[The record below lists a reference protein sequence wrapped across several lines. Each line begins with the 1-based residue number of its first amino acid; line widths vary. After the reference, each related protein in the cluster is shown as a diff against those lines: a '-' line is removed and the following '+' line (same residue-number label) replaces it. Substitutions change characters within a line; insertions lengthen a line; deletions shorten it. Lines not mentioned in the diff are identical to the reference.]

1 MSLTGARVIAAGAA
15 IVAGIVMAGA
25 AGADVAYPPIETV
38 RILAGDE
45 PHGASPDLEDGE
57 WEEIPPWRIDPQG
70 RLLWVRAHVTLP
82 SAAAFEAAPFAVYV
96 SALAAYEVYWNG
108 EPIGGSGVPGTSA
121 VLEVPGKLDTAHY
134 VPPRLMRD
142 GDNVLALKMSSF
154 HLRRALAGPMHLLLI
169 DEYGRTW
176 GERITAPGLPA
187 LAAAGALLLGAV
199 YFAAMFLSDRRD
211 RGSLLLSL
219 LSLGV
224 LVQLCAELVRAVYSY
239 EYPLHILRLEVILA
253 AAAVS
258 GLLLVA
264 YVAGSYAARFRLAL
278 LALALVAMAASVLFM
293 RGFDGKTAFVILSA
307 LLVVI
312 VAAAIGARTRVAGA
326 TATVI
331 VATGLAVWFMTGPI
345 TFLDQTY
352 YFAATAFLLFL
363 FAQQVA
369 SLRRA
374 QAASAASE
382 LRSARLELELLKR
395 QIQPHFLMNALT
407 AVTEWIESDPQT
419 GVRMIE
425 ALANEFRAL
434 AAMSGKALVPLA
446 EELELCRQHLE
457 VMSYRK
463 GSSFTLVSDGVDAA
477 QRVPPAIFHTLL
489 ENALTHNAYA
499 GGAVF
504 RLEAADAANG
514 RRVFR
519 LRSPLERGEGE
530 RGSAGESGRGGEGR
544 GHAYVKARL
553 QEAFGDAW
561 SFTAAPNGGEWLDAI
576 EMPKT

>member
-1 MSLTGARVIAAGAA
+1 MTLFSARVIGAGAAA
-15 IVAGIVMAGA
+15 IVAGLVIAGA
-25 AGADVAYPPIETV
+25 AVADVAYPPIETV
-38 RILAGDE
+38 RIIAGDE
-45 PHGASPDLEDGE
+45 PHGASPDLDDGA
-57 WEEIPPWRIDPQG
+57 WDEIPPWRIDPQG
-70 RLLWVRAHVTLP
+70 RLIWVRAHVTLP
-82 SAAAFEAAPFAVYV
+82 NASVFEAAPLAVYV

-108 EPIGGSGVPGTSA
+108 EPIGGSGVPGASA
-121 VLEVPGKLDTAHY
+121 ALEIPGKLDTAHY
-134 VPPRLMRD
+134 VPSRLVRD

-154 HLRRALAGPMHLLLI
+154 HLRRALVGPMHLLLI
-169 DEYGRTW
+169 DEYGSTW
-176 GERITAPGLPA
+176 GERIGAPGLPA

-224 LVQLCAELVRAVYSY
+224 LVQLGAELVRAVYSY

-278 LALALVAMAASVLFM
+278 LALALASMVAAVAFGP
-293 RGFDGKTAFVILSA
+293 GFDGKTAFVILSA

-312 VAAAIGARTRVAGA
+312 VAAAIGARARVAGA

-331 VATGLAVWFMTGPI
+331 VAAGLAAWFMTGPV

-352 YFAATAFLLFL
+352 YFAATAFLVFL

-382 LRSARLELELLKR
+382 LRSTRLELELLKR

-407 AVTEWIESDPQT
+407 AVAEWIESDPKT

-463 GSSFTLVSDGVDAA
+463 GSTFTLVSRVDAA

-504 RLEAADAANG
+504 RLEAAEAANG
-514 RRVFR
+514 RRVYR
-519 LRSPLERGEGE
+519 LRSPLERRDGE
-530 RGSAGESGRGGEGR
+530 RGSAVEHGRGGEGR

-553 QEAFGDAW
+553 QEAFGNAW
-561 SFTAAPNGGEWLDAI
+561 SFTAGPNGGEWLDTI
-576 EMPKT
+576 ETPKT